1 MFTSGGDLSIIG
13 PRPLLIE
20 YLPWY
25 TETEKHRHDVRPGLT
40 GWAQVNGRNTVNWD
54 RRFQPMLLKILM
66 DALKEP
72 LC

>member
-1 MFTSGGDLSIIG
+1 M
-13 PRPLLIE
+13 LIE